1 MPEIPSVGTVVVV
14 GFGLVLVILVVLVFI
29 LSLQGR
35 FFQRLDKNKAAKAQE
50 VVKAA
55 EVVPVPAASAAP
67 APYIEAGIPEEVVAA
82 IAAAIAAMEGGSN
95 YTLRSLTR
103 KKDGRNPWSV
113 AATLSYTQPF

>member
-1 MPEIPSVGTVVVV
+1 MEIPSVGTVVIV
-14 GFGLVLVILVVLVFI
+14 GFGLVLSILVLLVFI

-35 FFQRLDKNKAAKAQE
+35 FFKSVDKNKATKAEKVVAKA
-50 VVKAA
+50 A
-55 EVVPVPAASAAP
+55 VVPVPAAAAAP
-67 APYIEAGIPEEVVAA
+67 APYVEPGIPEEVVVA

>member
-1 MPEIPSVGTVVVV
+1 MPVVPNVATVVVV
-14 GFGLVLVILVVLVFI
+14 GFGLVLAILVALVLI
-29 LSLQGR
+29 LSIQGK
-35 FFQRLDKNKAAKAQE
+35 FFQNIDKNKSTKAQK

-55 EVVPVPAASAAP
+55 AVVPVTPPAAAP
-67 APYIEAGIPEEVVAA
+67 APYVEPGIPEEVVVA

>member
-1 MPEIPSVGTVVVV
+1 MPEIPSVATVVIV
-14 GFGLVLVILVVLVFI
+14 GFGLVLAILVALVLI
-29 LSLQGR
+29 LSVQGKV
-35 FFQRLDKNKAAKAQE
+35 FQSMDKSKATKAQK

-55 EVVPVPAASAAP
+55 EVVPVAPPAAAP
-67 APYIEAGIPEEVVAA
+67 APYVEPGIPEEVVVA

-103 KKDGRNPWSV
+103 KKDSRNPWGV

>member
-1 MPEIPSVGTVVVV
+1 MPEIPNVGTVVIV
-14 GFGLVLVILVVLVFI
+14 GFGMVVAILVALVLI
-29 LSLQGR
+29 LSLQGK
-35 FFQRLDKNKAAKAQE
+35 FFQNMDKSKASKAQA

-55 EVVPVPAASAAP
+55 AVVPVAPAAVAP
-67 APYIEAGIPEEVVAA
+67 APYVEPGIPEEVVVA

-103 KKDGRNPWSV
+103 KKDSRNPWGV